1 MTYKIGLVL
10 DEERLKLIKGTELEK
25 EIKDLF
31 GGALKMIDVEVTE
44 EQAKKLMH
52 LFPRVRIDARGY
64 VEETPI
70 AFRKALFKSV
80 VSNGNKKE
88 ALEVILSDENILK
101 EIKEMASKEDEYIPP
116 P

>member
-25 EIKDLF
+25 ELKDLF
-31 GGALKMIDVEVTE
+31 GGALKMIDVEITE

-70 AFRKALFKSV
+70 VFRRELFKAVLSK
-80 VSNGNKKE
+80 GTGKDAIDE
-88 ALEVILSDENILK
+88 ILQSEKIN
-101 EIKEMASKEDEYIPP
+101 EIVKLAKTEDEYLPP

>member
-25 EIKDLF
+25 ELKDLF
-31 GGALKMIDVEVTE
+31 GGALKMIDVEITE

-64 VEETPI
+64 VKETPI
-70 AFRKALFKSV
+70 VFRRELFKAVLSK
-80 VSNGNKKE
+80 GTGKDAIDE
-88 ALEVILSDENILK
+88 ILQSEKIN
-101 EIKEMASKEDEYIPP
+101 EIVKLAKTEDEYLPP

>member
-1 MTYKIGLVL
+1 MVYKIGLVL
-10 DEERLKLIKGTELEK
+10 DEERLKQIRGTELEK

-31 GGALKMIDVEVTE
+31 GGALKIIDVEVTE
-44 EQAKKLMH
+44 EQAKKLMQ

-70 AFRKALFKSV
+70 AFRKALFRSV
-80 VSNGNKKE
+80 LNYGNKKE
-88 ALEVILSDENILK
+88 ALDAILNDEKLLK
-101 EIKEMASKEDEYIPP
+101 EIKEMAAREDEYIPP

>member
-10 DEERLKLIKGTELEK
+10 DEERLKLIKGTKLEK
-25 EIKDLF
+25 ELKDLF
-31 GGALKMIDVEVTE
+31 GGALKMIDVEITE

-70 AFRKALFKSV
+70 VFRRELFKAVLSKAT
-80 VSNGNKKE
+80 GKDAIDE
-88 ALEVILSDENILK
+88 ILQSEKIN
-101 EIKEMASKEDEYIPP
+101 EIVKLAKTEDEYLPP

>member
-25 EIKDLF
+25 ETKDLF

-70 AFRKALFKSV
+70 VFRRELFKAVLSK
-80 VSNGNKKE
+80 GTGKDAIDE
-88 ALEVILSDENILK
+88 ILQSEKIN
-101 EIKEMASKEDEYIPP
+101 EIVKLSRTEDEYLPP

>member
-44 EQAKKLMH
+44 EQAKKLSQ
-52 LFPRVRIDARGY
+52 LFPRVRIDSRGY
-64 VEETPI
+64 VEEMPI
-70 AFRKALFKSV
+70 VFRRELFKAVLSK
-80 VSNGNKKE
+80 GTGKDAIDE
-88 ALEVILSDENILK
+88 ILQSEKIN
-101 EIKEMASKEDEYIPP
+101 EIVKLARTEDEYLPP

>member
-1 MTYKIGLVL
+1 M
-10 DEERLKLIKGTELEK
+10 KLIKGTELEK
-25 EIKDLF
+25 ETKDLF
-31 GGALKMIDVEVTE
+31 GGALRMIDVEVTE

-70 AFRKALFKSV
+70 VFRRELFKAVLSK
-80 VSNGNKKE
+80 GTGKDAIDE
-88 ALEVILSDENILK
+88 ILQSEKIN
-101 EIKEMASKEDEYIPP
+101 EIVKLSRTEDEYLPP